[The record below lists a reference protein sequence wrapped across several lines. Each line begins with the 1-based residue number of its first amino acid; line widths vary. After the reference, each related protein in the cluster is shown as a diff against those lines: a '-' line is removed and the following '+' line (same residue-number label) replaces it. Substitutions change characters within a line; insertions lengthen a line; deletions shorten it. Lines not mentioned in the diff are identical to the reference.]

1 MSKMHINRKNW
12 LKKKIRT
19 KKSLGVLGNLYR
31 LIVFKS
37 NKHIYGQLVDDNNN
51 VTILSSSSIDNNINK
66 KNIKSISKVD
76 VSKEVGYSLAEKI
89 EGKKINKIIFD
100 RNGYRFHGRVKAM
113 VDAIK
118 EKGINI

>member
-1 MSKMHINRKNW
+1 MSKMNINRKNW

-19 KKSLGVLGNLYR
+19 KKSLGVLGNFYR

-66 KNIKSISKVD
+66 NTDNRILSI
-76 VSKEVGYSLAEKI
+76 YSY
-89 EGKKINKIIFD
+89 N
-100 RNGYRFHGRVKAM
+100 
-113 VDAIK
+113 
-118 EKGINI
+118 